1 MDTGGSQFMQ
11 LNQVIDWLQGPRA
24 EHTARVAALLLG
36 VWVLYRLAVVVWQV
50 VPAPPLPDVVLE
62 PAAPTTAAAAMR
74 QGVDISTVVNW
85 HLFGAPGETGAP
97 TGPVPIDAPETRLNL
112 VLRGVLS
119 SGDSKSAYAIIAEPN
134 GKENFFRIG
143 SALPGGAE
151 LVEIHPDRIIL
162 KRAGQH
168 ETLRLPRDGLE
179 GGAPTRARSPG
190 SAATAS
196 PGPADTAGELLADY
210 RQRMAENPQ
219 SLLDLARPVA
229 YNDANGFAGFR
240 LFPGNNP
247 ALFGQLGLRPGDLVK
262 AVNGI
267 VLDSAVRGV
276 EAMQSL
282 AEARQLNLR
291 IERAGQ
297 EIDLSVDIP

>member
-1 MDTGGSQFMQ
+1 MQ

-24 EHTARVAALLLG
+24 EHTARAVALLLG
-36 VWVLYRLAVVVWQV
+36 VWVLYRMAVVVWQV
-50 VPAPPLPDVVLE
+50 VPAPPLSEAVPE
-62 PAAPTTAAAAMR
+62 PPAAPPAATGAAGGR
-74 QGVDISTVVNW
+74 LDISTIVNW
-85 HLFGAPGETGAP
+85 HLFGAPGGPAAP
-97 TGPVPIDAPETRLNL
+97 TGSAPIDAPETRLNL

-119 SGDSKSAYAIIAEPN
+119 SGDPESARAIIAEPN
-134 GKENFFRIG
+134 GNENFFRIG

-151 LVEIHPDRIIL
+151 LVEIYPDRIIL

-179 GGAPTRARSPG
+179 GPASQTRARQPVPAV
-190 SAATAS
+190 AAQPA
-196 PGPADTAGELLADY
+196 GPAENAGAVLAEY

-219 SLLDLARPVA
+219 SLLDLARPVP

-247 ALFGQLGLRPGDLVK
+247 ALFGQLGLQPGDLVK

-267 VLDSAVRGV
+267 VLDSAVRGA

-282 AEARQLNLR
+282 AEASQLNLR

>member
-1 MDTGGSQFMQ
+1 MQ
-11 LNQVIDWLQGPRA
+11 LNLAIDWLQGPRA
-24 EHTARVAALLLG
+24 EHTARMVTLLLG

-50 VPAPPLPDVVLE
+50 VPAPPLPGAVLE
-62 PAAPTTAAAAMR
+62 PAAPPTVAAALG

-85 HLFGAPGETGAP
+85 HLFGTPGETGAP
-97 TGPVPIDAPETRLNL
+97 TDPVPIDAPETRLNL

-119 SGDSKSAYAIIAEPN
+119 SGDSKSAYAIIAKPN

-179 GGAPTRARSPG
+179 GEAATRARSPG
-190 SAATAS
+190 AASA
-196 PGPADTAGELLADY
+196 GPADTAGELLADY

-219 SLLDLARPVA
+219 SLLDLARPVP
-229 YNDANGFAGFR
+229 YNDASGFAGFR

-267 VLDSAVRGV
+267 VLDSAMRGV

-282 AEARQLNLR
+282 AEARQVNLR